1 MLPFALVMSPKVAR
15 RVRLVPPTLVASL
28 LLLAAACAPAP
39 PAPAAVA
46 APIVIQG
53 AMPVETDALVAALGG
68 AADVRIQGWTFWTG
82 TLDGHPVIV
91 SKTLKGM
98 TNAAAATA
106 LAIER
111 FHPAAIVNQGTAGGH
126 DPALHVGD
134 IVIGAA
140 SVNIGAFR
148 TGARA
153 RGQGTNFDEWRP
165 MDLIRTEGSAGQD
178 PNAWVMRRFPG
189 DPALLAAAKAAAP
202 RYSPGVAI
210 EGVIGS
216 SDVWNS
222 ELDRIAR
229 MHDTYGT
236 SVEEMETAAAAQ
248 VAASSSVPFLGIR
261 VLSNNITNDGVYS
274 AASAAACQR
283 FVLDVVREFLRTQ
296 G

>member
-1 MLPFALVMSPKVAR
+1 MSLPVVR
-15 RVRLVPPTLVASL
+15 RARLVPFPLLASL
-28 LLLAAACAPAP
+28 LLVAAACAPAP
-39 PAPAAVA
+39 NPPAAASPAA
-46 APIVIQG
+46 APLVIQG
-53 AMPVETDALVAALGG
+53 AMPVETDALVAALSGS
-68 AADVRIQGWTFWTG
+68 AEVRIQGWTFWTG

-140 SVNIGAFR
+140 SVNIGAFK
-148 TGARA
+148 TGTRA
-153 RGQGTNFDEWRP
+153 SGQGTNFDEWRP

-178 PNAWVMRRFPG
+178 PNAWVMRRFPAG
-189 DPALLAAAKAAAP
+189 AALLAAAKAVAP
-202 RYSPGVAI
+202 RYTPGVAV

-222 ELDRIAR
+222 EHDRIAR
-229 MHDTYGT
+229 MHDAYGT

-248 VAASSSVPFLGIR
+248 VAAASGVPFLGIR